1 MSYTLPS
8 TCAKHNSMPIQ
19 IYNQCVACEVQMYK
33 DEADKYKKALEEVRQ
48 KAKRNCAKS
57 NFYIRKIIDEAL
69 NETK

>member
-1 MSYTLPS
+1 
-8 TCAKHNSMPIQ
+8 
-19 IYNQCVACEVQMYK
+19 MYK

-69 NETK
+69 K